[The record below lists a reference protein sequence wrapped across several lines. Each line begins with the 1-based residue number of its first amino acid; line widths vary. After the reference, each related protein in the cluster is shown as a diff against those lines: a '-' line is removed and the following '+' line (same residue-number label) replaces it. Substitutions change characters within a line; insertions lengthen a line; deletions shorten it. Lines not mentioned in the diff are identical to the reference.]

1 MNTRMKTPMR
11 TLGIILA
18 RAGSAGLADKH
29 LRPLCGRPVLDYT
42 FDHALASDRLTATV
56 LSTDCPRLTLMAL
69 ARGIRVIQR
78 PPELATS
85 TASVQDAMLHAMETF
100 QSNGGISRPKLW
112 SSSTATSPYA
122 RPKFSTRPSSISK
135 KLAAIP
141 SDHSAR

>member
-1 MNTRMKTPMR
+1 MRRLPGVASTMNTRMKTQMR

-18 RAGSAGLADKH
+18 RTGSAGLADKH
-29 LRPLCGRPVLDYT
+29 LRSLCGRPVIDYT
-42 FDHALASDRLTATV
+42 FDHALASDRLTTTV

-100 QSNGGISRPKLW
+100 QTNGGFAPEALVVIYGNVPIRPPEIFD
-112 SSSTATSPYA
+112 S
-122 RPKFSTRPSSISK
+122 
-135 KLAAIP
+135 AIE
-141 SDHSAR
+141 HLEE